1 MNSFILLLITSLA
14 MFVGSFIFGTIPLC
28 FKLSEAKLI
37 YTSLLGVGLLT
48 GTALGV
54 IIPEGIEAI
63 LKNTLE
69 SHSHSHTKEPPHHPQ
84 NKKRDSTFDS
94 SENETIKKILNQDPI
109 TVEKHKHGSGWEN
122 FAIGVSL
129 ILGFLSMLILV
140 ITKSLIKVLMLYTFT
155 KMVQLL
161 EMIVLVKAILEI
173 ENSVDENNIGE
184 PKSKEKSSKLL
195 KEFENVKFLDLPT
208 VFIGIFVHGMADGF
222 ALGAALVDSVDK
234 SVGIT
239 VFLALILH
247 KAPEAFGLVATL
259 LQSGYDRY
267 RIRKLLVLYSLCAP
281 IGAILTNILLR
292 IIVSLQNTIFNS
304 DKDDSPTKENANT
317 FLTVLSGYILLI
329 SGGMLLHVAL
339 CHALPEAI
347 EMASSY
353 NKNKKST
360 NIKHSRTSNDFNEDN
375 EIFELENL
383 KNSRETSESADF
395 KIFNGAQKRGKVG
408 VFEQYPSDSD
418 FVSKSA
424 KNTSSSDLS
433 ATFALEKSVSENYT
447 NKKNKDWKQE
457 TVEERR
463 EMSIEDEKEY
473 GEEKL
478 SFVDLGI
485 LVVGLLFP
493 LILTLGHVH

>member
-94 SENETIKKILNQDPI
+94 SENETIKKILNQDTI

-129 ILGFLSMLILV
+129 ILGHYEESNQSTDVVHFHKNGSTSRNDL
-140 ITKSLIKVLMLYTFT
+140 
-155 KMVQLL
+155 
-161 EMIVLVKAILEI
+161 LEI